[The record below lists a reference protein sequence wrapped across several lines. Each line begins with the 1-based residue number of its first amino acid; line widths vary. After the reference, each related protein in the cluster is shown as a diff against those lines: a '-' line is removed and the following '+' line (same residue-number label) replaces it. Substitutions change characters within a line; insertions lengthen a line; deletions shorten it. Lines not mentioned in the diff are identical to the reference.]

1 MSTISVAL
9 SRCLAEAHR
18 ERKQHYISAPVFGH
32 PEAAAA
38 AKLFVVAAGDQQ
50 QIERASALFS
60 VLGQKMFI
68 TGKDPELANVV
79 KLTGNFLI
87 TTVLEGLAESF
98 ALARKSGVEPAKLLE
113 ILTGSQFGT
122 PIYQTYGS
130 MIAAGK
136 FEPVGFKLPLGLK
149 DNRLLLEAAEEAAV
163 PMPMA
168 SLVRDRFIAAIA
180 QGLGDADWSAIAL
193 LAMRSAG
200 IEQKA

>member
-1 MSTISVAL
+1 
-9 SRCLAEAHR
+9 
-18 ERKQHYISAPVFGH
+18 
-32 PEAAAA
+32 
-38 AKLFVVAAGDQQ
+38 
-50 QIERASALFS
+50 
-60 VLGQKMFI
+60 
-68 TGKDPELANVV
+68 
-79 KLTGNFLI
+79 
-87 TTVLEGLAESF
+87 
-98 ALARKSGVEPAKLLE
+98 
-113 ILTGSQFGT
+113 
-122 PIYQTYGS
+122 